1 MSLNSDSKSASVGVS
16 GWVYGAGFFAL
27 LAALAP
33 FGVNLAVG
41 LSPVF
46 AGNVDMAADAR
57 AATVALF
64 VLGLGL
70 GQTLMGG
77 AADHWGRR
85 PAMMGGLLLGL
96 LGAVAVAL
104 STSDAQLLWA
114 RFISGLGFSAC
125 MVVPRVCLRDLHQ
138 GAVLQRNMAT
148 LSNVFAVTPVITQPL
163 AWALGHWFHWRV
175 PLWVFVVL
183 VLVVIFV
190 SWRWQPETR
199 SAGTLAPKWAVWM
212 EVAKDGLILR
222 TCLTFAC
229 ACAPFFVVAGIGP
242 AAIKSS
248 TGGAEGVIAAILGI
262 TYLGFALG
270 NFWVKRNAAWP
281 SALLI
286 NQGLWL
292 MGASMLMFVGTLL
305 WPSLWL
311 WSLALFVYAVGQ
323 GIVFPAGFSLV
334 LEGRAMQAGVASAV
348 IGTIHMTTGGLVAW
362 IAGSLSF
369 SPEISLVLVSSVVTG
384 AAVVIWVWMKPPD
397 LHRYPKESSQS
408 VFTK

>member
-1 MSLNSDSKSASVGVS
+1 MPLNSDSNSASVGVN

-46 AGNVDMAADAR
+46 PGNVFMDADAR

-70 GQTLMGG
+70 GQPLMGG

-85 PAMMGGLLLGL
+85 PAMMAGLLLGL
-96 LGAVAVAL
+96 LGAIAAAF
-104 STSDAQLLWA
+104 SNSDTQLLWA
-114 RFISGLGFSAC
+114 RFISGFGFSAC
-125 MVVPRVCLRDLHQ
+125 MVIPRVCLRDLHQ
-138 GAVLQRNMAT
+138 GALLQRNMAT

-175 PLWVFVVL
+175 PLLALVVL
-183 VLVVIFV
+183 VVVVIFV

-199 SAGTLAPKWAVWM
+199 SAGTLAPKWGVWM
-212 EVAKDGLILR
+212 EVAKDALILR
-222 TCLTFAC
+222 TCFTFAC
-229 ACAPFFVVAGIGP
+229 ANAPFFVVAAIGP
-242 AAIKSS
+242 AAIKQS
-248 TGGAEGVIAAILGI
+248 TGVSGGVIAAILGI
-262 TYLGFALG
+262 TYLGFAVG
-270 NFWVKRNAAWP
+270 NYWVRRNASWP
-281 SALLI
+281 SNRLI
-286 NQGLWL
+286 NQGLCSI
-292 MGASMLMFVGTLL
+292 GVSMLLFACTLW

-311 WSLALFVYAVGQ
+311 WSLALSAYAVGQ

-334 LEGRAMQAGVASAV
+334 LEGRALQAGVASAI

-362 IAGSLSF
+362 LAGSL
-369 SPEISLVLVSSVVTG
+369 PWPQDISLVWVCSAVSG
-384 AAVVIWVWMKPPD
+384 LAVFIWMWMKPVP
-397 LHRYPKESSQS
+397 LTRTTVSKP
-408 VFTK
+408 

>member
-1 MSLNSDSKSASVGVS
+1 MSLNSDSKSASVGVN

-46 AGNVDMAADAR
+46 PGNVFMDADAR

-70 GQTLMGG
+70 GQPLMGG

-85 PAMMGGLLLGL
+85 PAMMAGLLLGL
-96 LGAVAVAL
+96 LGAIAAAF
-104 STSDAQLLWA
+104 SNSDTQLLWA
-114 RFISGLGFSAC
+114 RFISGFGFSAC

-148 LSNVFAVTPVITQPL
+148 LSNVFAAMPVITQPL
-163 AWALGHWFHWRV
+163 AWALGYWFSWRV
-175 PLWVFVVL
+175 PLLALVAFVL
-183 VLVVIFV
+183 LVIFV

-199 SAGTLAPKWAVWM
+199 SAGTLAPKWGVWF
-212 EVAKDGLILR
+212 EVASDALILR

-229 ACAPFFVVAGIGP
+229 ANAPFFVVAAIGP
-242 AAIKSS
+242 AAIKQS
-248 TGGAEGVIAAILGI
+248 TGASGGVIAAILGI
-262 TYLGFALG
+262 TYLGFAVG
-270 NFWVKRNAAWP
+270 NFWVRRNASW
-281 SALLI
+281 SSNRLI
-286 NQGLWL
+286 NQGLCSI
-292 MGASMLMFVGTLL
+292 GVSMLLFVCTLW
-305 WPSLWL
+305 WPNLWL
-311 WSLALFVYAVGQ
+311 WSLALTVYAVGQ

-334 LEGRAMQAGVASAV
+334 LEGRALQAGVASAI

-362 IAGSLSF
+362 IAGSL
-369 SPEISLVLVSSVVTG
+369 PWTQAISLVWACSVVTG
-384 AAVVIWVWMKPPD
+384 LAVVIWIWMKPVVLDPI
-397 LHRYPKESSQS
+397 LESK
-408 VFTK
+408 V